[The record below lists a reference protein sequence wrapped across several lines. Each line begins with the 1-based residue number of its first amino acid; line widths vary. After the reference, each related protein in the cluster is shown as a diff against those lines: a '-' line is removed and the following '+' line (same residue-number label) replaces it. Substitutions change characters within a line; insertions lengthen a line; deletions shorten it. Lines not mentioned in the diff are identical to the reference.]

1 MQGGANFTY
10 FIYIYIYFF
19 FKVEKTFNYTFVTPE
34 SVMYCKIL
42 PPDIKGEVRI

>member
-10 FIYIYIYFF
+10 FIYIFFF